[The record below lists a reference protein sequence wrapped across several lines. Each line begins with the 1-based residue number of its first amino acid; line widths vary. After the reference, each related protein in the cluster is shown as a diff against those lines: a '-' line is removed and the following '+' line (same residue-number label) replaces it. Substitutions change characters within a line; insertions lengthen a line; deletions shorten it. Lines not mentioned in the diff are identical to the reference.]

1 MKKKPLTPEQLDD
14 AKRLKE
20 LFNAKKKALGI
31 SQESVA
37 HELGVGQS
45 AVNQFLN
52 GINPLN
58 VTNAAAFAKVLNEPI
73 SSFSPSLA
81 TELAKMAES
90 LSISS
95 PNRLNDKPTGT
106 VANSYPLISWIS
118 AGNWYEAIEPYQLR
132 DIEIWPESTKNAHD
146 SAFWLSVKGDSMTSP
161 SGISFPEGM
170 IILVDPEKEPMPGNF
185 VVAKLTDDNEATFKK
200 LIVDA
205 GIKYLKPLNP
215 AYRLIELNG
224 NCKILG
230 VVVDARWLEI
240 D

>member
-81 TELAKMAES
+81 KELAKMAES
-90 LSISS
+90 LSISTRS
-95 PNRLNDKPTGT
+95 GLKDKPAGS

-118 AGNWYEAIEPYQLR
+118 AGSWYEAIEPYSLR

-185 VVAKLTDDNEATFKK
+185 VIAKLTDDNEATFKK

-205 GIKYLKPLNP
+205 GVKYLKPLNP
-215 AYRLIELNG
+215 AYRLIELTG
-224 NCKILG
+224 NCKIVG
-230 VVVDARWLEI
+230 VVVDARWLQI